1 MNIIIFNYININ
13 KSNNYIQMIKV
24 SFFLSISIIIIS
36 SIFNNSINFCSRLII
51 SAISKK
57 KII

>member
-1 MNIIIFNYININ
+1 
-13 KSNNYIQMIKV
+13 MIKV

-57 KII
+57 KNNIRKNNINNNYLFIY